1 MTAAEDQTTPVRA
14 DNKVIPSAI
23 SAGFAALVVLAGC
36 VDVPEL
42 DRAVPA
48 WVNDAPYPDLVPIGP
63 DITER
68 IPPKAR
74 AAEIG
79 DNLSARRDRL
89 LRHARALNGPVLD
102 DATRARMKRGVVP

>member
-1 MTAAEDQTTPVRA
+1 MTPVRA
-14 DNKVIPSAI
+14 DRKAIPTAI
-23 SAGFAALVVLAGC
+23 TAGLAVLVVLAGC

-63 DITER
+63 EITDR
-68 IPPKAR
+68 IPPEQR
-74 AAEIG
+74 AAEIA

-89 LRHARALNGPVLD
+89 LRHARALNVPVLD
-102 DATRARMKRGVVP
+102 DATRARMARGVAP